1 LGASYRIN
9 PWLRTFAALGT
20 AERAEA
26 STTDI
31 YGVALRN
38 PKAESSVPEVGLKA
52 TLPDGR
58 FSLQLSVSPATR
70 ALNENHNTGDVSFR
84 DAINP
89 EGINGRLGGADA
101 NQRVNLNRTLRA
113 ASLVLTARPARNWH
127 VRFLAAH
134 LDGEISDTVSYQQVF
149 NDQFH
154 TADGVVTYAD
164 GTPLLVD
171 PAGGTGAASTPLTLA
186 MINSPGNPYFAA
198 PDPNSG
204 TITNL
209 LLRTVLT
216 TPDSQHGKAAT
227 GVVGL
232 PLTEIQYA
240 FNSPYPAGNVV
251 IYRAGEKNT
260 GFNEYTFNLQSR
272 FEFSSGPLR
281 GLGVLGDVQAHVRN
295 RAYHVNYPGAD
306 GGTLGTEVER
316 RLFRLPN
323 NAVLN
328 LSLTYRR
335 RLGETLT
342 WSTQLNV
349 RNVLNDHRV
358 WVIPSP
364 ANGTVLNARLS
375 AQPRLWI
382 WTNTISF

>member
-1 LGASYRIN
+1 
-9 PWLRTFAALGT
+9 
-20 AERAEA
+20 
-26 STTDI
+26 
-31 YGVALRN
+31 
-38 PKAESSVPEVGLKA
+38 VGFKA
-52 TLPDGR
+52 TLPDSR
-58 FSLQLSVSPATR
+58 FSLQLSFSPETQ
-70 ALNENHNTGDVSFR
+70 ALNENQNTGDTSFR

-101 NQRVNLNRTLRA
+101 NQRVNLNRTLTA
-113 ASLVLTARPARNWH
+113 ASLVVTARPARDWH
-127 VRFLAAH
+127 LRFLVAH
-134 LDGEISDTVSYQQVF
+134 LDGEISDTVSYQQVY

-154 TADGVVTYAD
+154 TAGEVVTYAD

-171 PAGGTGAASTPLTLA
+171 PAGGTGAASTPLTLT
-186 MINSPGNPYFAA
+186 MINSPQNPYYAA

-204 TITNL
+204 TITNPM
-209 LLRTVLT
+209 LRTVLT
-216 TPDSQHGKAAT
+216 TPDPLRGKAAT
-227 GVVGL
+227 GAVGL

-240 FNSPYPAGNVV
+240 FPSPYPAGNVV
-251 IYRAGEKNT
+251 IYRAGEENT

-272 FEFSSGPLR
+272 FELSSGPLR
-281 GLGVLGDVQAHVRN
+281 GFGVLCDLQAYARN

-306 GGTLGTEVER
+306 GGTLGTQVER
-316 RLFRLPN
+316 RLFRLPD
-323 NAVLN
+323 AAMLN

-335 RLGETLT
+335 QLSEALV

-364 ANGTVLNARLS
+364 ANGRALNARLS
-375 AQPRLWI
+375 AQPRLWT